1 MGRAARTVAVA
12 VRVEDRLQ
20 LLLQQ
25 HRCRRLRHPVG
36 HIRHPEDA
44 HALPVILGYLHRPHR
59 AREVAPRRHPVPQLV
74 EVVPLPLLK
83 PVDADGVHAR
93 SPVVG
98 PDPLPRPKNQALV
111 DLKRLH
117 FRLGCLPRLLPRRVG
132 LGLPLVC
139 AAPWLQP
146 HYRTFIAT
154 TSRPVPVP
162 RIGTLPL
169 TVDAAWGPPF
179 RDQGVNNTHFDWPT
193 ASGRLVLLFRISACD
208 ELTPPLH
215 RAPPGQH
222 TGHRLAEGAPSRRA
236 FVTGT
241 MRLPA
246 FGTIVSAFDASD
258 SGSLTFV
265 FSSPT

>member
-1 MGRAARTVAVA
+1 MLEIKGFIPNTMLDWEGMLASTVF
-12 VRVEDRLQ
+12 LP
-20 LLLQQ
+20 
-25 HRCRRLRHPVG
+25 RCNFRCPFCQNPDLVL
-36 HIRHPEDA
+36 HPER
-44 HALPVILGYLHRPHR
+44 LETVPFSVISDYLRDR
-59 AREVAPRRHPVPQLV
+59 SGWV
-74 EVVPLPLLK
+74 
-83 PVDADGVHAR
+83 DGVCITGGE
-93 SPVVG
+93 PC
-98 PDPLPRPKNQALV
+98 
-111 DLKRLH
+111 LH
-117 FRLGCLPRLLPRRVG
+117 EG
-132 LGLPLVC
+132 LAGLC
-139 AAPWLQP
+139 A
-146 HYRTFIAT
+146 
-154 TSRPVPVP
+154 
-162 RIGTLPL
+162 
-169 TVDAAWGPPF
+169 DF